1 MNNEMI
7 IYQITLPK
15 KEDATAFVKF
25 MREKY
30 FPAILKIG
38 QTRVGQV
45 TGLALLQRRN
55 EFEGDD
61 FGHDFFWHV
70 GWDGNAPGNFQVDN
84 VADKKVARKFETF
97 KASVKRIGF
106 YGDVAESQGDVA

>member
-1 MNNEMI
+1 MI

-15 KEDATAFVKF
+15 KEDVTAFVKF
-25 MREKY
+25 MREEY

-45 TGLALLQRRN
+45 TGLVLLERKN

-61 FGHDFFWHV
+61 FGHEFFWHV
-70 GWDGNAPGNFQVDN
+70 GWSGLTPGNFKVDG
-84 VADKKVARKFETF
+84 VRDEEVARKFETF
-97 KASVKRIGF
+97 KA
-106 YGDVAESQGDVA
+106 DVRSEEHTSELQSPMYLVCRLL